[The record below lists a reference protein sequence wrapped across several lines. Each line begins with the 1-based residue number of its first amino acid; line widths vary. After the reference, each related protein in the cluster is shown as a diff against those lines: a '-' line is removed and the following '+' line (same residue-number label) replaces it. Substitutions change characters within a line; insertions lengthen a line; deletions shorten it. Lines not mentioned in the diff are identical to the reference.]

1 MLRIITA
8 YLSTGLVF
16 VVLDAL
22 WLSNMGGWYR
32 RALGDAMA
40 ADFRLVPAIVFY
52 LLFLAGLLIFA
63 VMPALASGRLGT
75 ALLWGA
81 LYGFFTYMTY
91 DLTNH
96 SVMVQWP
103 LKVAVVDIIW
113 GTVLAAG
120 SATFGT
126 LIARSVLERLG

>member
-1 MLRIITA
+1 MFRIITA
-8 YLSTGLVF
+8 YISTGLVF
-16 VVLDAL
+16 VILDAL
-22 WLSNMGGWYR
+22 WLSTMADWYR
-32 RALGDAMA
+32 RLLGEAMA
-40 ADFRLVPAIVFY
+40 PHFRLVPAIIFY
-52 LLFLAGLLIFA
+52 LLFLAGLIIFA
-63 VMPALASGRLGT
+63 VMPALTSGRIAT

-96 SVMVQWP
+96 SIMTHWP

-113 GTVLAAG
+113 GTILSAG

-126 LIARSVLERLG
+126 LLARAVLERFN